1 MAEYFFDLSASLIII
16 CLIFA
21 FYLNKYQRMS
31 INRIALVSMICLFD
45 SAIAGVFFCITKY
58 TVFAVFASIF
68 SPLCLGML
76 LIYIYKSCAYKI
88 VRLVVIF
95 TVILPVLL
103 AVAAGVASCFI
114 DNEVIWWASKIAN
127 ILLVMFGTFYLIRFR
142 ENTAIERIFLLTLAY
157 FMVISSYVVSLVMP
171 HIDYEAFAIS
181 ILMAQIF
188 LGLRNPD
195 ELYDVN
201 TGLMGIEGF
210 RDIIRKRLAYI
221 EKNPDQH
228 MYIVT
233 LSLHGLD
240 SFAKLM
246 GDKNST
252 LHWMDVVTEL
262 TRFTHIASLYR
273 IDKGLYAFILEKGDR
288 DEAEYVMRKLDE
300 RMKLPFGRD
309 DYEANVQYTLSII
322 DAPEMADS
330 LTSVLNAV
338 KMIALEGEKKNLNII
353 RYEDLDFDLEKRL
366 HETEE
371 KVRNAVA
378 DGKLEVFYQPIYS
391 AKEKRYVSAE
401 ALIRLHDGD
410 NFISPE
416 LFIPVAE
423 SNGYVVEIDDFV
435 IQQVCKMIAGRK
447 IEKLGLKYIE
457 LNLSG
462 SDMIQSDLAEKLQR
476 FIRMYSIH
484 PSQLNLEI
492 TETSAD
498 AFTGI
503 VEDNVIK
510 LSHMGFNFSLDDF
523 GTGYSSLSRVI
534 MLPFDIIKLDKT
546 IVQPPFMLED
556 EVERENA
563 RKLLESSV
571 EMVSR
576 VGAKMVAEGVE
587 TKEQFEALEKLGVD
601 HIQGYYFSRPLPEAE
616 FINVVKEMNKKAL

>member
-31 INRIALVSMICLFD
+31 INRIALVSMIFLFD

-103 AVAAGVASCFI
+103 AVATGVASCFI
-114 DNEVIWWASKIAN
+114 DNEVIWWTSKIAN

-273 IDKGLYAFILEKGDR
+273 IDKGLYVFILEKGDR

-366 HETEE
+366 RETEE

-462 SDMIQSDLAEKLQR
+462 SDMIQGDLAEKLQR